1 MPIAAAWPV
10 PSSPAGHP
18 WAILWAGP
26 GADPADRGLTHG
38 RHPRSQWRAWPASAS
53 PHPPSP
59 LAARPLAWI
68 VLGAVTIA
76 VWPAFAARRAAPRP
90 LILSVYG
97 SAAVTVVFLAQL
109 SWLLAAAAS
118 WAWPSG

>member
-1 MPIAAAWPV
+1 
-10 PSSPAGHP
+10 
-18 WAILWAGP
+18 
-26 GADPADRGLTHG
+26 
-38 RHPRSQWRAWPASAS
+38 
-53 PHPPSP
+53 
-59 LAARPLAWI
+59 
-68 VLGAVTIA
+68 